1 VLPVWARTDPLDPGT
16 KQVVSE
22 GLIPLYDP
30 DGLLANATQRC
41 RAVSKL
47 THYPRPGGAS
57 FNLDADAPRSY
68 PTSPGGYCWVMSREN
83 VENLRAFVETWVPE
97 AWTMEAWQRGELD
110 VSLLDPDII
119 YEDTILPDRAGE
131 IYRGHEGVVRSTE
144 RLFDVA
150 EWMVVDLEQIL
161 EAGDRVV
168 SIHRVR
174 AKARYTGIEFEM
186 RMAYVWTFRDGKVIH
201 YRSFRDPQRAIEAAS
216 LPE

>member
-1 VLPVWARTDPLDPGT
+1 
-16 KQVVSE
+16 
-22 GLIPLYDP
+22 
-30 DGLLANATQRC
+30 
-41 RAVSKL
+41 
-47 THYPRPGGAS
+47 
-57 FNLDADAPRSY
+57 
-68 PTSPGGYCWVMSREN
+68 MSREN

-110 VSLLDPDII
+110 VSLLDPDIT

-150 EWMVVDLEQIL
+150 EWMAVELEQIV
-161 EAGDRVV
+161 EAGDCAV

-174 AKARYTGIEFEM
+174 AKARYTGLEFEM

-201 YRSFRDPQRAIEAAS
+201 YRSFRDPQQAVEAAG
-216 LPE
+216 LPD